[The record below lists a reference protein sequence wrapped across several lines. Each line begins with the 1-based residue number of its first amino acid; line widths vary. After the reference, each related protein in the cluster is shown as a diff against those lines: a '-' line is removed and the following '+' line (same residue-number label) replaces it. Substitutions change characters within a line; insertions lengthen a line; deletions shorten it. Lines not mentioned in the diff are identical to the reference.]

1 MSKRYL
7 AIPCGTFLAFCF
19 LVPAFAQVTPD
30 GSQPPPIPSAAVA
43 PTTRIVPQAST
54 LSNEEMARLY
64 LVRKQY
70 REAEEL
76 FHQLTV
82 QQPRNAVY
90 WNELGITF
98 HSQSELVPAL
108 KCYQKSSKLDAHYAD
123 AFNNIGTIY
132 YEQKKYGKA
141 IRSYRKAIAIREDFS
156 AFYLN
161 LGYAYFGQKQYDESI
176 AAFRKAVQLDP
187 QAFELNR
194 SRAGTV
200 IQDRSLNTDR
210 GRFYFLLAKSFAEAG
225 DLDRC
230 ILYLKKAHDEGYKDM
245 NSMKTDPSFAA
256 VLKNPDVQEILA
268 PKTEEASQQP

>member
-7 AIPCGTFLAFCF
+7 AIPFGLF
-19 LVPAFAQVTPD
+19 LVLFFLLPSFAQVSPD
-30 GSQPPPIPSAAVA
+30 TSQPPPAASSAVA
-43 PTTRIVPQAST
+43 TATGIVPQANT
-54 LSNEEMARLY
+54 LSSEEMARLY

-76 FHQLTV
+76 FHQLTI
-82 QQPRNAVY
+82 QQPKNAVY

-98 HSQSELVPAL
+98 HSQSELTPAL
-108 KCYQKSSKLDAHYAD
+108 KCYQKSSKLDSHYAD
-123 AFNNIGTIY
+123 ALNNIGTVY

-141 IRSYRKAIAIREDFS
+141 IRSYRKAIAIREDYA

-161 LGYAYFGQKQYDESI
+161 LGYAYFGQKQYDQSM
-176 AAFRKAVQLDP
+176 AAFRKAVQIDP
-187 QAFELNR
+187 QAFEMNR

-200 IQDRSLNTDR
+200 IQDRSLSTDR

-230 ILYLKKAHDEGYKDM
+230 VLYLKKAHDEGYKDL

-256 VLKNPDVQEILA
+256 VLKNPDVQEMLV
-268 PKTEEASQQP
+268 PKAVEATQQP